1 MSFLRNVA
9 MAAPFIFTQ
18 TAAAEIVTYGSLQY
32 NSDVPEVLFLTG
44 TIKGGDS
51 FELRRAMRDQ
61 TINLI
66 VTASPGGNLYEG
78 LQIAAIL
85 HDNKIGTYI
94 PEGALLHKSAD
105 GRGSPFLEQT
115 YPTVSVMG
123 VPSAVKPFRTATRIW
138 NSAT

>member
-85 HDNKIGTYI
+85 HDI
-94 PEGALLHKSAD
+94 LRVL
-105 GRGSPFLEQT
+105 R
-115 YPTVSVMG
+115 
-123 VPSAVKPFRTATRIW
+123 KP
-138 NSAT
+138 NLMS